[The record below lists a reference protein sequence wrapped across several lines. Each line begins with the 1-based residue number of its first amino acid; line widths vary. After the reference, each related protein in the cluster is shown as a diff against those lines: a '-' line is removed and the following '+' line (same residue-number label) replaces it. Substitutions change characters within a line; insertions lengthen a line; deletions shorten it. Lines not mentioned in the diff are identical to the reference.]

1 MACHINLLH
10 VRYVCKT
17 HAHSHS
23 STCSRL
29 PRYWFSRCSICA
41 RMRIGSLACIPI
53 QSTLQGRE
61 KLSVCQRSCARF
73 LRVRCLHAARCVP
86 IACRRSR
93 CATIHER
100 LRGCQHAG
108 GQTCMPYVC
117 AIIALLAFSLFLV
130 VALPRLRPR
139 PRQHATLF
147 SRWTKSRSGCMAA
160 QSCECACTRTQVQ
173 GCRSRLTA

>member
-1 MACHINLLH
+1 M
-10 VRYVCKT
+10 RYACKT

-41 RMRIGSLACIPI
+41 RMRISSLACIPI

-61 KLSVCQRSCARF
+61 KLSVCQMSCARF

-93 CATIHER
+93 CVTMHER

-108 GQTCMPYVC
+108 GQARMPYVC
-117 AIIALLAFSLFLV
+117 ALIALLAFSPLV
-130 VALPRLRPR
+130 VDIPRLLSRPLQR
-139 PRQHATLF
+139 ATLF

-160 QSCECACTRTQVQ
+160 QPCECACTRTQVRD
-173 GCRSRLTA
+173 CRSRLTA

>member
-1 MACHINLLH
+1 M
-10 VRYVCKT
+10 RYACKT

-41 RMRIGSLACIPI
+41 RMRIGSLACIPT

-86 IACRRSR
+86 IACRRLR
-93 CATIHER
+93 CVTMHER

-108 GQTCMPYVC
+108 GQARMPYVC
-117 AIIALLAFSLFLV
+117 AIIALLAFSL
-130 VALPRLRPR
+130 ARPRLQPR
-139 PRQHATLF
+139 PRLHATLF
-147 SRWTKSRSGCMAA
+147 SQARRSRSGCTLA
-160 QSCECACTRTQVQ
+160 QPCECACTRTLVR
-173 GCRSRLTA
+173 GCRFRPPV

>member
-1 MACHINLLH
+1 M
-10 VRYVCKT
+10 RYACKT

-29 PRYWFSRCSICA
+29 PRYWFSRCSNLRSRAQSFA
-41 RMRIGSLACIPI
+41 RLHTHTVHPARS
-53 QSTLQGRE
+53 R

-93 CATIHER
+93 CVTIHER

-108 GQTCMPYVC
+108 GQARMPYVC
-117 AIIALLAFSLFLV
+117 ALIALLAFSPLV
-130 VALPRLRPR
+130 VVLPRLRPR

-160 QSCECACTRTQVQ
+160 QPCECACTRTLAR

>member
-1 MACHINLLH
+1 M
-10 VRYVCKT
+10 RYACKT

-93 CATIHER
+93 CVTMHER

-108 GQTCMPYVC
+108 GQARMPYVC
-117 AIIALLAFSLFLV
+117 ALIALFAFSPLV

-160 QSCECACTRTQVQ
+160 QPCECACTRTLVR